1 MVMEDG
7 PPHAARRTPPGG
19 YARVAAVV
27 AGLLVACLATLPP
40 LGFDA
45 LVVPLGAPAPA
56 SEEGGSEPEAASA
69 AARAAHATPAG
80 VGSPAARPS
89 RPPRPVS
96 RTSAR
101 TRHAPGGFRPTPTH
115 LRC

>member
-45 LVVPLGAPAPA
+45 LVVPLGA
-56 SEEGGSEPEAASA
+56 GTGQ
-69 AARAAHATPAG
+69 
-80 VGSPAARPS
+80 
-89 RPPRPVS
+89 
-96 RTSAR
+96 
-101 TRHAPGGFRPTPTH
+101 
-115 LRC
+115 